1 MTPIPAQSLTA
12 EPPQSQIN
20 LQWLIRLRFFSLAG
34 QLATILAVEV
44 GMHIALPL
52 SALLGLLLLNL
63 LSNVGA
69 LIFMRRGH
77 RIPPSMLVGL
87 MIYDVV
93 HLTALLYLTG
103 GPYNPF
109 SFAYLVLIALAT
121 LVLSERQVWGLA
133 AIAVS
138 GSALLFLHHRPLI
151 LPGGHADHMRTHL
164 YGMWVAFSVAAGFIV
179 YFMVRIRRALNAR
192 EAALWKAEQAAA
204 QRDKLASL
212 ATLAAG
218 AAHELAT
225 PLSTISLVA
234 AELTR
239 QLNTCSDSVRSDL
252 DLIRSEVLRCRA
264 VLDQMAA
271 DAGQSVG
278 EQLVP
283 MSMAALAKQ
292 ICAGLASEP
301 AIAVQVATP
310 DQTLLVPVRA
320 LTQALRGLVKNGQ
333 DASPKDRS
341 VHLSLSCV
349 ADVLQIEV
357 TDRGSGIPAAIAS
370 RVGEPFFSTKSPGQ
384 GMGLGVFL
392 CRTVLESLGGALQ
405 LSAAQSGGTC
415 ARATIPLAGPATICR
430 SLPDASACNSAA

>member
-1 MTPIPAQSLTA
+1 MVDP
-12 EPPQSQIN
+12 
-20 LQWLIRLRFFSLAG
+20 
-34 QLATILAVEV
+34 
-44 GMHIALPL
+44 
-52 SALLGLLLLNL
+52 SALLFAGRTACDDPGGRSGDAHRAALVGAAGPALLNL

-218 AAHELAT
+218 AATNWPHLYRRFRWSQ
-225 PLSTISLVA
+225 PSSRDSST
-234 AELTR
+234 R
-239 QLNTCSDSVRSDL
+239 
-252 DLIRSEVLRCRA
+252 
-264 VLDQMAA
+264 
-271 DAGQSVG
+271 
-278 EQLVP
+278 
-283 MSMAALAKQ
+283 
-292 ICAGLASEP
+292 
-301 AIAVQVATP
+301 
-310 DQTLLVPVRA
+310 
-320 LTQALRGLVKNGQ
+320 
-333 DASPKDRS
+333 
-341 VHLSLSCV
+341 
-349 ADVLQIEV
+349 
-357 TDRGSGIPAAIAS
+357 AAI
-370 RVGEPFFSTKSPGQ
+370 R
-384 GMGLGVFL
+384 
-392 CRTVLESLGGALQ
+392 
-405 LSAAQSGGTC
+405 C
-415 ARATIPLAGPATICR
+415 ARIWI
-430 SLPDASACNSAA
+430 